1 VPRWL
6 VAQSECSV
14 LKRKWNAEKYAM
26 QRHDCCA
33 ATSGEGKANKNI
45 YIYRPAGASKLLLKA
60 FPGRAGAYEREMAE
74 IREKRA
80 GKPA

>member
-1 VPRWL
+1 MCVSFVSMLMSVVLVGFIEPSTSAP

-33 ATSGEGKANKNI
+33 ATSAEGKANKNI
-45 YIYRPAGASKLLLKA
+45 FIAQLGHRSC
-60 FPGRAGAYEREMAE
+60 F
-74 IREKRA
+74 
-80 GKPA
+80 